1 MEPVIKRPEKLAK
14 ERLTSKVRYQRN
26 IDLIAAL
33 KSGNRSM
40 VAAIEYMKKG
50 FSLDDSTGVL
60 LDAWGEQYSIK
71 REGRDDDDYR
81 KVLQQARGEQSVST
95 QSRPSVGAYMQQ
107 VYDLVWLPL
116 SRVGLTTGA
125 TGAAFN
131 RVPLR
136 TVFVQCG
143 GMAPDIELPDS
154 LVSVTFGG
162 DIYSAATPPNVQLT
176 NHAPMFPGNAF
187 PCVWAGIRYERT
199 QKTIRATESKGIRIR
214 AVSSLLTRID
224 GTATV
229 NGGELITPFNTL
241 VSGITPKYKLG
252 GKRRFLE
259 QSGMVVIPLTMILL
273 STRPLTNQETNRAQ
287 SVTLKRKN
295 ESQLNTAPVISG
307 MVYSNPLPSA
317 RDIAQAS

>member
-1 MEPVIKRPEKLAK
+1 MEPAIKSPEQLAK

-26 IDLIAAL
+26 IDLISAL

-224 GTATV
+224 GTAMV

-241 VSGITPKYKLG
+241 VTVKQIK
-252 GKRRFLE
+252 
-259 QSGMVVIPLTMILL
+259 V
-273 STRPLTNQETNRAQ
+273 
-287 SVTLKRKN
+287 KN
-295 ESQLNTAPVISG
+295 G
-307 MVYSNPLPSA
+307 
-317 RDIAQAS
+317 